1 MDICTYSDL
10 RENLKARLDA
20 VCDGRTP
27 LLVTRK
33 NGADCVILDKH
44 EYDGLV
50 ETLHL
55 LRSPANAA
63 RLLEAVAQAE
73 AGDLVEHD
81 LADDGL
87 PGPVAAE

>member
-1 MDICTYSDL
+1 MDVCTYSDL

-20 VCDGRTP
+20 VCEGRSP

-33 NGADCVILDKH
+33 NGADCIILDKH

-55 LRSPANAA
+55 LRSPANGA
-63 RLLEAVAQAE
+63 RLLAAIAE
-73 AGDLVEHD
+73 ADAGGLGEHG
-81 LADDGL
+81 LSDDGL
-87 PGPVAAE
+87 PGPIAAE